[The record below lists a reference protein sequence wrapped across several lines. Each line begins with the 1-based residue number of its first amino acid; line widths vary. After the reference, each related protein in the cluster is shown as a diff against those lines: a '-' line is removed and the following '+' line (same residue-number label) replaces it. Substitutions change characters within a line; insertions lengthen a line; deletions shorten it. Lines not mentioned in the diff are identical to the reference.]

1 MEISVET
8 ICSYYCFFLKTRNC
22 LNKLNWRYSLRKKCP
37 HSELFWSECG
47 KMRTRITLYTNTF
60 HAVDILKIEFPLIDF
75 ILSFCF
81 YTPRKQKTRV
91 MFSGEIKNHQ
101 WYATGWR
108 PVFKVALGHQSSPF
122 SSGKKTVIFPQSDFT

>member
-1 MEISVET
+1 MKNILDNAMIPKKFKGFFVEIGVKSQHST
-8 ICSYYCFFLKTRNC
+8 
-22 LNKLNWRYSLRKKCP
+22 LRKKCP

>member
-1 MEISVET
+1 MKNILDNAMIPKKLKGFFVEIGVKSQHST
-8 ICSYYCFFLKTRNC
+8 
-22 LNKLNWRYSLRKKCP
+22 LRKKCP